1 MMILGEEVCKG
12 DVVSI
17 KLNDKRNSLTQNEV
31 FFVERCRNEFLILN
45 NYLYS
50 ISIHRANIKS
60 IKIIS
65 RGKKYMK
72 KLKIL
77 KEREDGL

>member
-31 FFVERCRNEFLILN
+31 FFVERCRNEFLIIN

-50 ISIHRANIKS
+50 ISVHRDDIKS